1 MHRKVIL
8 ELDPALLKM
17 MGYQDLL
24 SKIEYIEGTATLLE
38 HLRKAEKKLIDSIF
52 AFDKKLR

>member
-1 MHRKVIL
+1 MHKKVTL

-24 SKIEYIEGTATLLE
+24 SKIEYLEGTDAFKIETYSASE
-38 HLRKAEKKLIDSIF
+38 SGGKYFGRK
-52 AFDKKLR
+52 